1 VFNFLID
8 GLDLPGTFPAADD
21 KVVGKA
27 AHAFYVQQNNI
38 GGLFISGSFNRLVGY
53 FQRFQ

>member
-38 GGLFISGSFNRLVGY
+38 GGLLISGSFNRLVGY